1 LISAAT
7 LDPHGVA
14 VLVLAAAAFVSF
26 AVGRVQ
32 LETTSIVIIA
42 VLVLGFFL
50 FPYRRDG
57 VPVTPADFLLGFGH
71 QALVTIC
78 ALMVLG
84 KALATTGA
92 LEPVGRVLGSA
103 MAARPRIALLA
114 VLVFCAAAS
123 GVVNDTPIVV
133 IMLPVLMSAALRSNS
148 TPTATLTP
156 MNYAVLVGGMGTTI
170 GTSTNLLV
178 VSIAA
183 DLGVRRFGIFEFL
196 PLAALAAVPALLYL
210 WLVLPRLIPERSP
223 PIGDASPQLFS
234 AVLSV
239 KEDGSAHDQPFAE
252 VLKKGGSG
260 VRIEKLERNGM
271 ELVRLPTVVVRAGD
285 RLYVRASAKG
295 VREFADSIGASLH
308 NVGDLDQIID
318 DEHPLAKPDQR
329 LAEVVVTER
338 SPLDNA
344 TLRETRFADFHDV
357 IIVGLQRAGAGAL
370 QRAQDV
376 GDARLRTGDV
386 LLVQGGAEEIAKLRQ
401 SAGLL
406 VLDTSYEIPHT
417 AKAPLTL
424 VIVAAVVVGAATK
437 IVPIYVAALLGV
449 ALMVIT
455 RCIDWEE
462 ATHALSA
469 KVILLIAASLALS
482 AALTRTGGTDFLAAS
497 FLQVT
502 QALDRQWLLP
512 LLMLLMAGITNFI
525 SNSAAAAVGTPVA
538 VSIAAQLGLSPEPLV
553 LAVLFGANFCYLTPM
568 AYQTNLLVMAAGAY
582 RFLDF
587 VRGGAPLLVIML
599 VAYSILLPRF
609 FPF

>member
-148 TPTATLTP
+148 TPTATLMP

-497 FLQVT
+497 FLKVT

>member
-148 TPTATLTP
+148 TPTATLMP

-338 SPLDNA
+338 SPLDYA
-344 TLRETRFADFHDV
+344 TLRVTRFADFHDV

>member
-1 LISAAT
+1 
-7 LDPHGVA
+7 
-14 VLVLAAAAFVSF
+14 
-26 AVGRVQ
+26 
-32 LETTSIVIIA
+32 
-42 VLVLGFFL
+42 
-50 FPYRRDG
+50 
-57 VPVTPADFLLGFGH
+57 
-71 QALVTIC
+71 
-78 ALMVLG
+78 
-84 KALATTGA
+84 
-92 LEPVGRVLGSA
+92 
-103 MAARPRIALLA
+103 
-114 VLVFCAAAS
+114 
-123 GVVNDTPIVV
+123 
-133 IMLPVLMSAALRSNS
+133 
-148 TPTATLTP
+148 
-156 MNYAVLVGGMGTTI
+156 
-170 GTSTNLLV
+170 
-178 VSIAA
+178 
-183 DLGVRRFGIFEFL
+183 
-196 PLAALAAVPALLYL
+196 LAAVPALLYL